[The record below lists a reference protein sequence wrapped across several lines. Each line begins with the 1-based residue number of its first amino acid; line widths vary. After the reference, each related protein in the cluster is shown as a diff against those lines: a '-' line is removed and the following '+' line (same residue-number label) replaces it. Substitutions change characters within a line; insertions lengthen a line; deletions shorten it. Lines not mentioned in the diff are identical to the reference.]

1 MEINR
6 KTRIQLKVQSGL
18 FVLLF
23 IVFISLLGWLS
34 TQYKFSIDLTSNQRN
49 SLSEPTLRLIKSIA
63 NPVTVTAFISPN
75 NDLKTTLDTLF
86 QRYHDAQNL
95 ITYRSIN
102 PDTAPDK
109 LREYNIQRDG
119 EVVIEIEGR
128 KENLSA
134 VDESSITNT
143 LARLQRKKTRWIVFL
158 YGHGERN
165 PYGDANFDFEQ
176 FNARLVQKGF
186 RIQTLN
192 LVDSTGV
199 PDNTDLLVIAD
210 TPTAYL
216 SGERNMIDEYIDK
229 GGNLLW
235 LTEPTTGDI
244 LQNLADKLE
253 LEFLPGVVVDPSSQL
268 LGLDRV
274 DFALA
279 ADYTRH
285 AITTSVDAVTLY
297 PTARAIEFSGIE
309 NSEWEAVPL
318 MLTHERTWN
327 ETGEMSGEIT
337 NGDNDGEQD
346 GPLTLGMSLTR
357 NLQTEDGKSL
367 TQRVVV
373 TGDTDFLANQFL
385 GNGNNL
391 ALGLNMVNWLSHDDN
406 LIAISPKS
414 AIDTQL
420 ALSQNSQIFIAAVFL
435 FLLPVGLI
443 AIGLRIWLVRRKR

>member
-1 MEINR
+1 
-6 KTRIQLKVQSGL
+6 
-18 FVLLF
+18 
-23 IVFISLLGWLS
+23 
-34 TQYKFSIDLTSNQRN
+34 
-49 SLSEPTLRLIKSIA
+49 
-63 NPVTVTAFISPN
+63 
-75 NDLKTTLDTLF
+75 
-86 QRYHDAQNL
+86 
-95 ITYRSIN
+95 
-102 PDTAPDK
+102 
-109 LREYNIQRDG
+109 
-119 EVVIEIEGR
+119 
-128 KENLSA
+128 
-134 VDESSITNT
+134 
-143 LARLQRKKTRWIVFL
+143 
-158 YGHGERN
+158 
-165 PYGDANFDFEQ
+165 
-176 FNARLVQKGF
+176 
-186 RIQTLN
+186 
-192 LVDSTGV
+192 
-199 PDNTDLLVIAD
+199 
-210 TPTAYL
+210 
-216 SGERNMIDEYIDK
+216 MIDEYIDK

-357 NLQTEDGKSL
+357 NLQTEDGESL

-414 AIDTQL
+414 ATDTQL